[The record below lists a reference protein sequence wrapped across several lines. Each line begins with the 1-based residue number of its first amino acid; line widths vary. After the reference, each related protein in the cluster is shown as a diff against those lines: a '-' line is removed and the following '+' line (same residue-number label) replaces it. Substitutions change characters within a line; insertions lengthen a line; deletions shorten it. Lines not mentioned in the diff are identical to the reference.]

1 MDIST
6 LQGGSRSSL
15 KAIKSNDNLV
25 GPDQEQEGV
34 EFGQSELVF
43 KTQPLNNSNYILDH
57 HQQDYPME
65 VDLNTLTI
73 SSNILQYLISKDYL
87 LSALEFFTELSED
100 GVHIRQYKEYFA
112 NHRNFEVGSMGRY
125 RGHPRNAS
133 DMSARSV
140 GHGRFASDLTG
151 NDVDTLSSLED
162 SKSKQSE
169 SVSMSE
175 LPPFNND
182 YVASLESDLASLRT
196 ENDNLRKKLEALQQ
210 SMQSVQASS
219 GKDVNLIKQDIAG
232 LNSQTQYAASAPS
245 ASQTPQRQPILSSRL
260 QRRLLNYMVNQFLV
274 KNGWKMTS
282 ATFLEEIEDFGPG
295 HYDDSLY
302 KAFEQIPS
310 LNEVFNAWLNSL
322 AKSSTPI
329 ALSVYG
335 GNEEHFSSSFAGT
348 IPDSSTPVN
357 LARSRVRSDSKSS
370 VVSIS
375 ETIRRDLADVQ
386 IYGQISQPAQ
396 FNRRQ
401 DNRAPSTDAQ
411 SLIARDNKLA
421 LSLPVQI
428 VSSKEDQVIKSTYS
442 QLLHRFYELHTQS
455 AATNQAT
462 TVFGS
467 RSLVHALTDNL
478 GEIVANTLLTKRE
491 QLMELLFLVLSVC
504 PNEQDQDKL
513 IKTLLTL
520 IRKPDERQRTVVCQ
534 GFVKLTHILGSSGHA
549 MADKVVQNCVIELA
563 GTKFIER
570 KVLATEICGAL
581 APYLERKDSLIDS
594 ARFLCACMDEQDSSL
609 LQFHAVKSLAAV
621 LDGAMRDE
629 VSSHDCNPIVSLL
642 YPFLEKALDSVSLDV
657 VSITNE
663 VFCGVLFEFL
673 SHCQLLKQ
681 HGGQQLFDCVQQ
693 ISQSIE
699 AYFGEN
705 IDAVLDPA
713 SQYKISRYAK
723 LLQKAIPDMHKTM
736 LASSPWAEDGVSL
749 KDRDADDGIGQD
761 IDFKALSVKFNTSL
775 VNAEGIVWPAMVFC
789 TQSFVTLLIQLL
801 SKCNPNNVV
810 AASEFSRVLLRFCSE
825 FGHVVTDYYVK
836 TYFVDI
842 VDVKLV
848 TFRTEN
854 RIIPLFCGYIPALR
868 QPVKIYAEQ
877 LERLLCLWSSSQAL
891 QTSKLCILRQAV
903 SNLLQSDKSF
913 VEPSLDVCSKLAD
926 TDNTDVKLQI
936 SPLLSTIVP
945 HLSQELLLSKLVPVL
960 LQLIND
966 ADRKVRISAIST
978 ITTLLEIAGRNTEL
992 LERLEI
998 QIANFLFDSV
1008 PLIQLETL
1016 KAIAL
1021 TVLYVDESF
1030 RDNFI
1035 LPAMA
1040 RWCANELKQ
1049 RKTSTAEDRDW
1060 TLKLIQSVLQ
1070 IYQGLT
1076 NVQAREQQ
1084 IQTYILPSL
1093 SAIMQHLQVVMGEE
1107 KPNAMQQQSQV
1118 QDESSRGADIN
1129 LLIWVQKLISE
1140 FSRMVTPSQE
1150 SPVDNLNL
1158 SIAGKDKAKAVLK
1171 PSQSLL
1177 ANLLRLDTVETPTSK
1192 AVTGVNFQ
1200 TLLSASTPK
1209 SVSPSTAKQTTGNA
1223 ESDSVSRK
1231 LGAAFFTSKLFS
1243 KFSDKL
1249 TVAAA
1254 APPSIPVAPPQQQQ
1268 QQQQV
1273 DQKSNENNQSKQL
1286 PELPLDSGSTP
1297 QQAHQ
1302 TSGSVQ
1308 TTQVKVEDKLTQ
1320 IAENVRVLDSQEVKD
1335 QPHVAFKD
1343 PLLMPQVQQQLNSDN
1358 SDAVIK
1364 PKEPSNKDSL
1374 IPVINRNRS
1383 KTKNL
1388 FDIDEADLMN
1398 MSTSAHISS
1407 PLLQAAAELSRMR
1420 ADSELSKEHVVEAP
1434 PRVPSVVSEVQG
1446 DNESKALSLQSLN
1459 K

>member
-1 MDIST
+1 MDLST
-6 LQGGSRSSL
+6 LQDGSRSSL
-15 KAIKSNDNLV
+15 TAIKSNDNLMV
-25 GPDQEQEGV
+25 QDQEQDFQ
-34 EFGQSELVF
+34 FGQSELVF
-43 KTQPLNNSNYILDH
+43 KTQPLNHNNYILDH
-57 HQQDYPME
+57 HQQQDLPME

-100 GVHIRQYKEYFA
+100 GVLIRQYKEYFA

-125 RGHPRNAS
+125 RGHPRNTS

-210 SMQSVQASS
+210 SVQSVQASS

-232 LNSQTQYAASAPS
+232 LSSQTQYVASVPA

-260 QRRLLNYMVNQFLV
+260 QKRLLNNMINQFLV

-295 HYDDSLY
+295 NYDDSLY

-310 LNEVFNAWLNSL
+310 LNEVFTAWLNSL

-329 ALSVYG
+329 ALSAYG

-396 FNRRQ
+396 FNRRL

-428 VSSKEDQVIKSTYS
+428 VSSKEGQEDKTTYS

-455 AATNQAT
+455 AASNQAT

-520 IRKPDERQRTVVCQ
+520 IRKPDERQRTMVCQ
-534 GFVKLTHILGSSGHA
+534 GFVKLTHILGSSGNA
-549 MADKVVQNCVIELA
+549 TADKVVQNCVIELS

-570 KVLATEICGAL
+570 KVLAIEICGAL
-581 APYLERKDSLIDS
+581 APYLERKDSLVDS

-629 VSSHDCNPIVSLL
+629 LSSHDFNPIVSLL

-673 SHCQLLKQ
+673 SRCQLLQ
-681 HGGQQLFDCVQQ
+681 QNNGQQLFDCVQQ

-699 AYFGEN
+699 VYFGEN

-736 LASSPWAEDGVSL
+736 LASSPWAEDGVNL
-749 KDRDADDGIGQD
+749 KDREAEDGIGQD
-761 IDFKALSVKFNTSL
+761 IDLKALSVKFNTSL

-810 AASEFSRVLLRFCSE
+810 AASELSRVLLRFCSE

-848 TFRTEN
+848 SFRTEN

-868 QPVKIYAEQ
+868 QPIKTYAEQ

-891 QTSKLCILRQAV
+891 QTSKLCLLRQAV

-913 VEPSLDVCSKLAD
+913 VEPSLEVCLKLAD
-926 TDNTDVKLQI
+926 ADNTDVKLQI

-1060 TLKLIQSVLQ
+1060 TLKLVQSVLQ

-1093 SAIMQHLQVVMGEE
+1093 SVIMQHLQVVMGEE
-1107 KPNAMQQQSQV
+1107 KPNAMQQQSQI
-1118 QDESSRGADIN
+1118 QDESARGADIN
-1129 LLIWVQKLISE
+1129 LLIWVQKLSSE

-1150 SPVDNLNL
+1150 SHVDNLNL

-1254 APPSIPVAPPQQQQ
+1254 PASIPVAPPQQQQ

-1286 PELPLDSGSTP
+1286 PGLPLDIVSTP

-1302 TSGSVQ
+1302 TSVSVQ
-1308 TTQVKVEDKLTQ
+1308 TTQAKVDDKLTQ
-1320 IAENVRVLDSQEVKD
+1320 IAENVRVLNSQEVKD

-1343 PLLMPQVQQQLNSDN
+1343 PLPLPQVQQELNSD
-1358 SDAVIK
+1358 SVTK
-1364 PKEPSNKDSL
+1364 HKEPSNIDSL

-1434 PRVPSVVSEVQG
+1434 PRVPSVVSDMQG